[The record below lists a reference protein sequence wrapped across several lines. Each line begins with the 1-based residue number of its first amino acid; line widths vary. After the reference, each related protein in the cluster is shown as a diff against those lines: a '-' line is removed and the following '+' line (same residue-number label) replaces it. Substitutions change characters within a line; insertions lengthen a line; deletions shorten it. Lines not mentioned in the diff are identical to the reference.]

1 VRRHAHRLGDEGIAW
16 LDSLPS
22 VVDWCA
28 WRWALHI
35 GATLA
40 SSYSLVVEAERS
52 DSTASILKVSFPE
65 PEQAGEAEGLRR
77 WDGHGAVRL
86 LEADAERSAL
96 LIERCV
102 PGRAL
107 REVPEDEALR
117 VVLAL
122 LPRLWLP
129 AEPAGAFDSATQI
142 AARWATE
149 LPELHARAGA
159 RCEPALVDRAIAAF
173 RELGP
178 SQRHLAL
185 VHRDFHGGNVLSAT
199 REPWLVIDP
208 KPTVAEREFDAAWY
222 LGDRSDTLTTVIAV
236 RRLDAFASEL
246 GLERERMR
254 LWTVARYVLGGLWS
268 YDGGGNGR
276 WGIEVARVYAGI
288 R

>member
-1 VRRHAHRLGDEGIAW
+1 VRRHAHRLGDEGVAW
-16 LDSLPS
+16 LDGLPA

-28 WRWALHI
+28 WRWSLRI
-35 GATLA
+35 GAILP
-40 SSYSLVVEAERS
+40 SSYSVVVEAGRPDGS
-52 DSTASILKVSFPE
+52 DAILKVSFPE

-77 WDGHGAVRL
+77 WDGQGAVRL
-86 LEADAERSAL
+86 LESDAERSAL

-102 PGRAL
+102 PGSPLWEA
-107 REVPEDEALR
+107 PEDEALR
-117 VVLAL
+117 VVLGL
-122 LPRLWLP
+122 LPRLWVRGQR
-129 AEPAGAFDSATQI
+129 ADGFDSAAEI

-159 RCEPALVDRAIAAF
+159 PGEPALVDRAIEAF

-178 SQRHLAL
+178 SQRHLVL
-185 VHRDFHGGNVLSAT
+185 VHRDFHGSNVLSAT

-222 LGDRSDTLTTVIAV
+222 LGDRSETLTTLTAT

-246 GLERERMR
+246 GLDRERLR
-254 LWTVARYVLGGLWS
+254 LWALARYVLGGLWS
-268 YDGGGNGR
+268 YDGGGNGS